1 MSKIKTPTIKTH
13 NLSNL
18 KKICMI
24 LITVFVLFFTI
35 LISLK
40 IGSIEISFKELI
52 EGLFLNIKSDN
63 FLIIKDLR
71 IPRVLT
77 AVLIGGNLAVAGVLL
92 QTTMKNP
99 LADPGI
105 IGISSGASLGAI
117 AVMVVFTN
125 LIKYKIIIAFIGG
138 IIAAGLVYLIGEDKG
153 FSPVRIIL
161 AGVCVNSILNAL
173 SSIVTVF
180 DSLGVSSIQTW
191 LLGSLVNV
199 TWNDFK
205 ILALYT
211 IIGIVL
217 CLFVI
222 KSCDIMALGDKTAQ
236 SLGLNIN
243 KVRAITSFVAVFL
256 TSISTGVGGVISF
269 VGLVIPHICR
279 FLIGSSHRFLIPFSY
294 FMGGFLLLV
303 ADTVSR
309 NIFRP
314 YEIPVGVTMCL
325 VGGPFFIYIL
335 KRSKR

>member
-1 MSKIKTPTIKTH
+1 MSKIKTPT
-13 NLSNL
+13 LSSS

-24 LITVFVLFFTI
+24 LTTVFVLCFTI
-35 LISLK
+35 LISLR
-40 IGSIEISFKELI
+40 IGSIDVSFKELI
-52 EGLFLNIKSDN
+52 DGMFLNKQSNN
-63 FLIIKDLR
+63 FLIIRDLR
-71 IPRVLT
+71 MPRVLS
-77 AVLIGGNLAVAGVLL
+77 AVLIGGNLAVAGALL

-117 AVMVVFTN
+117 AVMVIFTN

-138 IIAAGLVYLIGEDKG
+138 IIAACLVYLIGEDKG

-173 SSIVTVF
+173 SSMATVF
-180 DSLGVSSIQTW
+180 NSAGVSSIQTW

-211 IIGIVL
+211 IVGIAL
-217 CLFVI
+217 CLLVI
-222 KSCDIMALGDKTAQ
+222 KSCDLMGLGDKTAQ
-236 SLGLNIN
+236 SLGLNVN
-243 KVRAITSFVAVFL
+243 RVRVMITFVAVFL

-279 FLIGSSHRFLIPFSY
+279 FLIGSSHKFLIPFSY

-314 YEIPVGVTMCL
+314 YEIPVGLTMCL

-335 KRSKR
+335 RRSKR

>member
-1 MSKIKTPTIKTH
+1 MSKIKTPT
-13 NLSNL
+13 LSSF

-24 LITVFVLFFTI
+24 LTTVFVLCFTI
-35 LISLK
+35 LISLR
-40 IGSIEISFKELI
+40 IGSIDVSFKELI
-52 EGLFLNIKSDN
+52 DGMFLNKQSNN
-63 FLIIKDLR
+63 FLIIRDLR
-71 IPRVLT
+71 MPRVLS
-77 AVLIGGNLAVAGVLL
+77 AVLIGGNLAVAGALL

-117 AVMVVFTN
+117 AVMVIFTD

-138 IIAAGLVYLIGEDKG
+138 IIAACLVYLIGEDKG

-173 SSIVTVF
+173 SSMVTVF
-180 DSLGVSSIQTW
+180 NSAGVSSIQTW

-205 ILALYT
+205 ILSLYT
-211 IIGIVL
+211 IVGIAL
-217 CLFVI
+217 CLLVI
-222 KSCDIMALGDKTAQ
+222 KSCDLMGLGDKTAQ
-236 SLGLNIN
+236 SLGLNVN
-243 KVRAITSFVAVFL
+243 RVRVMITFVAVFL

-279 FLIGSSHRFLIPFSY
+279 FLIGSSHKFLIPFSY

-314 YEIPVGVTMCL
+314 YEIPVGLTMCL

-335 KRSKR
+335 RRSKR

>member
-1 MSKIKTPTIKTH
+1 MSKIKTPT
-13 NLSNL
+13 LSSS

-24 LITVFVLFFTI
+24 LTTVFVLCFTI
-35 LISLK
+35 LISLR
-40 IGSIEISFKELI
+40 IGSIDVSFKELI
-52 EGLFLNIKSDN
+52 DGMFLNKQSNN
-63 FLIIKDLR
+63 FLIIRDLR
-71 IPRVLT
+71 MPRVLS
-77 AVLIGGNLAVAGVLL
+77 AVLIGGNLAVAGALL

-117 AVMVVFTN
+117 AVMVIFTD

-138 IIAAGLVYLIGEDKG
+138 IIAACLVYLIGEDKG

-173 SSIVTVF
+173 SSMATVVN
-180 DSLGVSSIQTW
+180 SAGVSSIQTW

-211 IIGIVL
+211 IVGIAL
-217 CLFVI
+217 CLLVI
-222 KSCDIMALGDKTAQ
+222 KSCDLMGLGDKTAQ
-236 SLGLNIN
+236 SLGLNVN
-243 KVRAITSFVAVFL
+243 RVRVMITFVAVFL

-279 FLIGSSHRFLIPFSY
+279 FLIGSSHKFLIPFSY

-314 YEIPVGVTMCL
+314 YEIPVGLTMCL

-335 KRSKR
+335 RRSKR

>member
-1 MSKIKTPTIKTH
+1 MSKIKTPT
-13 NLSNL
+13 LSSS

-24 LITVFVLFFTI
+24 LTTVFVLCFTI
-35 LISLK
+35 LISLR
-40 IGSIEISFKELI
+40 IGSIDISFKELI
-52 EGLFLNIKSDN
+52 DGMFLSKQSNN
-63 FLIIKDLR
+63 FLIIRDLR
-71 IPRVLT
+71 MPRVLS
-77 AVLIGGNLAVAGVLL
+77 AVLIGGNLAVAGALL

-117 AVMVVFTN
+117 AVMVIFTD

-138 IIAAGLVYLIGEDKG
+138 IIAACLVYLIGEDKG

-173 SSIVTVF
+173 SSMVTVF
-180 DSLGVSSIQTW
+180 NSAGVSSIQTW

-211 IIGIVL
+211 IVGIAL
-217 CLFVI
+217 CLLVI
-222 KSCDIMALGDKTAQ
+222 KSCDLMGLGDKTAQ
-236 SLGLNIN
+236 SLGLNVN
-243 KVRAITSFVAVFL
+243 RVRVMITFVAVFL

-279 FLIGSSHRFLIPFSY
+279 FLIGSSHKFLIPFSY

-309 NIFRP
+309 NLFRP
-314 YEIPVGVTMCL
+314 YEIPVGLTMCV

-335 KRSKR
+335 RRSKR

>member
-1 MSKIKTPTIKTH
+1 MSKIKTPT
-13 NLSNL
+13 LSSS

-24 LITVFVLFFTI
+24 LTTVFILCFTI
-35 LISLK
+35 LISLR
-40 IGSIEISFKELI
+40 IGSIDVSFKELI
-52 EGLFLNIKSDN
+52 DGMFLNKQSNN
-63 FLIIKDLR
+63 FLIIRDLR
-71 IPRVLT
+71 MPRVLS
-77 AVLIGGNLAVAGVLL
+77 AVLIGGNLAVAGALL

-117 AVMVVFTN
+117 AVMVIFTD

-138 IIAAGLVYLIGEDKG
+138 IIAACLVYLIGEDKG

-173 SSIVTVF
+173 SSMVTVF
-180 DSLGVSSIQTW
+180 NSAGVSSIQTW

-211 IIGIVL
+211 IVGIAL
-217 CLFVI
+217 CLLVI
-222 KSCDIMALGDKTAQ
+222 KSCDLMGLGDKTAQ
-236 SLGLNIN
+236 SLGLNVN
-243 KVRAITSFVAVFL
+243 RVRVMITFVAVFL

-279 FLIGSSHRFLIPFSY
+279 FLIGSSHKFLIPFSY

-314 YEIPVGVTMCL
+314 YEIPVGLTMCL

-335 KRSKR
+335 RRSKR

>member
-1 MSKIKTPTIKTH
+1 MSKIKTPT
-13 NLSNL
+13 LSNS

-24 LITVFVLFFTI
+24 LTTVFVLCFTI
-35 LISLK
+35 LISLR
-40 IGSIEISFKELI
+40 IGSIDISFKELI
-52 EGLFLNIKSDN
+52 DGMFLSKQSNN
-63 FLIIKDLR
+63 FLIIRDLR
-71 IPRVLT
+71 MPRVLS
-77 AVLIGGNLAVAGVLL
+77 AVLIGGNLAVAGALL

-117 AVMVVFTN
+117 AVMVIFTN

-138 IIAAGLVYLIGEDKG
+138 IIAACLVYLIGEDKG

-173 SSIVTVF
+173 SSMVTVF
-180 DSLGVSSIQTW
+180 NSAGVSSIQTW

-205 ILALYT
+205 ILVLYT
-211 IIGIVL
+211 IVGIAL
-217 CLFVI
+217 CLLVI
-222 KSCDIMALGDKTAQ
+222 KSCDLMGLGDKTAQ
-236 SLGLNIN
+236 SLGLNVN
-243 KVRAITSFVAVFL
+243 RVRVMITFVAVFL

-279 FLIGSSHRFLIPFSY
+279 FLIGSSHKFLIPFSY

-314 YEIPVGVTMCL
+314 YEIPVGLTMCL

-335 KRSKR
+335 RRSKR

>member
-1 MSKIKTPTIKTH
+1 MSKIKTPT
-13 NLSNL
+13 LSNS

-24 LITVFVLFFTI
+24 LTTVFVLCFTI
-35 LISLK
+35 LISLR
-40 IGSIEISFKELI
+40 IGSIDISFKELI
-52 EGLFLNIKSDN
+52 DGMFLSKQSNN
-63 FLIIKDLR
+63 FLIIRDLR
-71 IPRVLT
+71 MPRVLS
-77 AVLIGGNLAVAGVLL
+77 AVLIGGNLAVAGALL

-117 AVMVVFTN
+117 AVMVIFTD

-138 IIAAGLVYLIGEDKG
+138 IIAACLVYLIGEDKG
-153 FSPVRIIL
+153 FSPIIL

-173 SSIVTVF
+173 SSMVTVF
-180 DSLGVSSIQTW
+180 NSAGVSSIQTW

-211 IIGIVL
+211 IVGIAL
-217 CLFVI
+217 CLLVI
-222 KSCDIMALGDKTAQ
+222 KSCDLMGLGDKTAQ
-236 SLGLNIN
+236 SLGLNVN
-243 KVRAITSFVAVFL
+243 RVRVMITFVAVFL

-279 FLIGSSHRFLIPFSY
+279 FLIGSSHKFLIPFSY

-314 YEIPVGVTMCL
+314 YEIPVGLTMCL

-335 KRSKR
+335 RRSKR

>member
-1 MSKIKTPTIKTH
+1 MSKIKTPT
-13 NLSNL
+13 LSSF

-24 LITVFVLFFTI
+24 LTTVFVLCFTI
-35 LISLK
+35 LISLR
-40 IGSIEISFKELI
+40 IGSIDVSFKELI
-52 EGLFLNIKSDN
+52 DGMFLNKQSNN
-63 FLIIKDLR
+63 FLIIRDLR
-71 IPRVLT
+71 MPRVLS
-77 AVLIGGNLAVAGVLL
+77 AVLIGGNLAVAGALL

-117 AVMVVFTN
+117 AVMVIFTD

-138 IIAAGLVYLIGEDKG
+138 IIAACLVYLIGEDKG

-173 SSIVTVF
+173 SSMVTVF
-180 DSLGVSSIQTW
+180 NSAGVSSIQTW

-211 IIGIVL
+211 IVGIAL
-217 CLFVI
+217 CLLVI
-222 KSCDIMALGDKTAQ
+222 KSCDLMGLGDKTAQ
-236 SLGLNIN
+236 SLGLNVN
-243 KVRAITSFVAVFL
+243 RVRVMITFVAVFL

-279 FLIGSSHRFLIPFSY
+279 FLIGSSHKFLIPFSY

-314 YEIPVGVTMCL
+314 YEIPVGLTMC
-325 VGGPFFIYIL
+325 
-335 KRSKR
+335 KR

>member
-1 MSKIKTPTIKTH
+1 MSRIETH
-13 NLSNL
+13 TLSSS

-24 LITVFVLFFTI
+24 LTTVFVLCFTI
-35 LISLK
+35 LISLR
-40 IGSIEISFKELI
+40 IGSIDISFKELI
-52 EGLFLNIKSDN
+52 DGMFLSKQSNN
-63 FLIIKDLR
+63 FLIIRDLR
-71 IPRVLT
+71 MPRVLS
-77 AVLIGGNLAVAGVLL
+77 AVLIGGNLAVAGALL

-117 AVMVVFTN
+117 AVMVIFTD

-138 IIAAGLVYLIGEDKG
+138 IIAACLVYLIGEDKG

-173 SSIVTVF
+173 SSMVTVF
-180 DSLGVSSIQTW
+180 NSAGVSSIQTW
-191 LLGSLVNV
+191 LLGSLVNI

-211 IIGIVL
+211 IVGIAL
-217 CLFVI
+217 CLLVI
-222 KSCDIMALGDKTAQ
+222 KSCDLMGLGDKTAQ
-236 SLGLNIN
+236 SLGLNVN
-243 KVRAITSFVAVFL
+243 RVRVMITFVAVFL

-279 FLIGSSHRFLIPFSY
+279 FLIGSSHKFLIPFSY

-314 YEIPVGVTMCL
+314 YEIPVGLTMCL

-335 KRSKR
+335 RRSKR

>member
-1 MSKIKTPTIKTH
+1 MSKIKTPT
-13 NLSNL
+13 LSSS

-24 LITVFVLFFTI
+24 LTTVFVLCFTI
-35 LISLK
+35 LISLR
-40 IGSIEISFKELI
+40 IGSIDISFKELI
-52 EGLFLNIKSDN
+52 DGMFLSKQSNN
-63 FLIIKDLR
+63 FLIIRDLR
-71 IPRVLT
+71 MPRVLS
-77 AVLIGGNLAVAGVLL
+77 AVLIGGNLAVAGALL

-117 AVMVVFTN
+117 AVMVIFTD

-138 IIAAGLVYLIGEDKG
+138 IIAACLVYLIGEDKG
-153 FSPVRIIL
+153 FSPVT
-161 AGVCVNSILNAL
+161 ILNAL
-173 SSIVTVF
+173 SSMVTVF
-180 DSLGVSSIQTW
+180 NSAGVSSIQTW

-211 IIGIVL
+211 IVGIAL
-217 CLFVI
+217 CLLVI
-222 KSCDIMALGDKTAQ
+222 KSCDLMGLGDKTAQ
-236 SLGLNIN
+236 SLGLNVN
-243 KVRAITSFVAVFL
+243 RVRVMITFVAVFL

-279 FLIGSSHRFLIPFSY
+279 FLIGSSHKFLIPFSY

-314 YEIPVGVTMCL
+314 YEIPVGLTMCL

-335 KRSKR
+335 RRSKR

>member
-1 MSKIKTPTIKTH
+1 MSKIKTPT
-13 NLSNL
+13 LSSS

-24 LITVFVLFFTI
+24 LTTVFVLCFTI
-35 LISLK
+35 LISLR
-40 IGSIEISFKELI
+40 IGSIDISFKELI
-52 EGLFLNIKSDN
+52 DGMFLSKQSNN
-63 FLIIKDLR
+63 FLIIRDLR
-71 IPRVLT
+71 MPRVLS
-77 AVLIGGNLAVAGVLL
+77 AVLIGGNLAVAGALL

-117 AVMVVFTN
+117 AVMVIFTD

-138 IIAAGLVYLIGEDKG
+138 IIAACLVYLIGEDKG

-173 SSIVTVF
+173 SSMVTVF
-180 DSLGVSSIQTW
+180 NSAGVSSIQTW
-191 LLGSLVNV
+191 LLGSLVNI

-211 IIGIVL
+211 IVGIAL
-217 CLFVI
+217 CLLVI
-222 KSCDIMALGDKTAQ
+222 KSCDLMGLGDKTAQ
-236 SLGLNIN
+236 SLGLNVN
-243 KVRAITSFVAVFL
+243 RVRVMITFVAVFL

-279 FLIGSSHRFLIPFSY
+279 FLIGSSHKFLIPFSY

-314 YEIPVGVTMCL
+314 YEIPVGLTMCL

-335 KRSKR
+335 RRSKR

>member
-1 MSKIKTPTIKTH
+1 MSKIKTPT
-13 NLSNL
+13 LSNS

-24 LITVFVLFFTI
+24 LTTVFVLCFTI
-35 LISLK
+35 LISLR
-40 IGSIEISFKELI
+40 IGSIDVSFKELI
-52 EGLFLNIKSDN
+52 DGMFLNKQSNN
-63 FLIIKDLR
+63 FLIIRDLR
-71 IPRVLT
+71 MPRVLS
-77 AVLIGGNLAVAGVLL
+77 AVLIGGNLAVAGALL

-117 AVMVVFTN
+117 AVMVIFTD

-138 IIAAGLVYLIGEDKG
+138 IIAACLVYLIGEDKG

-173 SSIVTVF
+173 SSMATVF
-180 DSLGVSSIQTW
+180 NSAGVSSIQTW

-211 IIGIVL
+211 IVGIAL
-217 CLFVI
+217 CLLVI
-222 KSCDIMALGDKTAQ
+222 KSCDLMGLGDKTAQ
-236 SLGLNIN
+236 SLGLNVN
-243 KVRAITSFVAVFL
+243 RVRVMITFVAVFL

-279 FLIGSSHRFLIPFSY
+279 FLIGSSHKFLIPFSY

-314 YEIPVGVTMCL
+314 YEIPVGLTMCL

-335 KRSKR
+335 RRSKR

>member
-1 MSKIKTPTIKTH
+1 MSKIKTPT
-13 NLSNL
+13 LSNS

-24 LITVFVLFFTI
+24 LTTVFVLCFTI
-35 LISLK
+35 LISLR
-40 IGSIEISFKELI
+40 IGSIDISFKELI
-52 EGLFLNIKSDN
+52 DGMFLSKQSNN
-63 FLIIKDLR
+63 FLIIRDLR
-71 IPRVLT
+71 MPRVLS
-77 AVLIGGNLAVAGVLL
+77 AVLIGGNLAVAGALL

-117 AVMVVFTN
+117 AVMVIFTN

-138 IIAAGLVYLIGEDKG
+138 IIAACLVYLIGEDKG

-173 SSIVTVF
+173 SSMATVF
-180 DSLGVSSIQTW
+180 NSAGVSSIQTW

-211 IIGIVL
+211 IVGIAL
-217 CLFVI
+217 CLLVI
-222 KSCDIMALGDKTAQ
+222 KSCDLMGLGDKTAQ
-236 SLGLNIN
+236 SLGLNVN
-243 KVRAITSFVAVFL
+243 RVRVMITFVAVFL

-279 FLIGSSHRFLIPFSY
+279 FLIGSSHKFLIPFSY

-314 YEIPVGVTMCL
+314 YEIPVGLTMCL

-335 KRSKR
+335 RRSKR

>member
-1 MSKIKTPTIKTH
+1 MSKIKTPT
-13 NLSNL
+13 LSNS

-24 LITVFVLFFTI
+24 LTTVFVLCFTI
-35 LISLK
+35 LISLR
-40 IGSIEISFKELI
+40 IGSIDISFKELI
-52 EGLFLNIKSDN
+52 DGMFLSKQSNN
-63 FLIIKDLR
+63 FLIIRDLR
-71 IPRVLT
+71 MPRVLS
-77 AVLIGGNLAVAGVLL
+77 AVLIGGNLAVAGALL

-117 AVMVVFTN
+117 AVMVIFTD

-138 IIAAGLVYLIGEDKG
+138 IIAACLVYLIGEDKG
-153 FSPVRIIL
+153 FSPVIIIL

-173 SSIVTVF
+173 SSMVTVF
-180 DSLGVSSIQTW
+180 NSAGVSSIQTW

-211 IIGIVL
+211 IVGIAL
-217 CLFVI
+217 CLLVI
-222 KSCDIMALGDKTAQ
+222 KSCDLMGLGDKTAQ
-236 SLGLNIN
+236 SLGLNVN
-243 KVRAITSFVAVFL
+243 RVRVMITFVAVFL

-279 FLIGSSHRFLIPFSY
+279 FLIGSSHKFLIPFSY

-314 YEIPVGVTMCL
+314 YEIPVGLTMCL

-335 KRSKR
+335 RRSKR

>member
-1 MSKIKTPTIKTH
+1 MSKIKTPT
-13 NLSNL
+13 LSSF

-24 LITVFVLFFTI
+24 LTTVFVLCFTI
-35 LISLK
+35 LISLR
-40 IGSIEISFKELI
+40 IGSIDVSFKELI
-52 EGLFLNIKSDN
+52 DGMFLNKQSNN
-63 FLIIKDLR
+63 FLIIRDLR
-71 IPRVLT
+71 MPRVLS
-77 AVLIGGNLAVAGVLL
+77 AVLIGGNLAVAGALL

-117 AVMVVFTN
+117 AVMVIFTN

-138 IIAAGLVYLIGEDKG
+138 IIAACLVYLIGKDKG

-173 SSIVTVF
+173 SSMVTVF
-180 DSLGVSSIQTW
+180 NSAGVSSIQTW

-211 IIGIVL
+211 IVGIAL
-217 CLFVI
+217 CLLVI
-222 KSCDIMALGDKTAQ
+222 KSCDLMGLGDKTAQ
-236 SLGLNIN
+236 SLGLNVN
-243 KVRAITSFVAVFL
+243 RVRVMITFVAVFL

-279 FLIGSSHRFLIPFSY
+279 FLIGSSHKFLIPFSY

-314 YEIPVGVTMCL
+314 YEIPVGLTMCL

-335 KRSKR
+335 RRSKR

>member
-1 MSKIKTPTIKTH
+1 MSKIKTPT
-13 NLSNL
+13 LSSS

-24 LITVFVLFFTI
+24 LTTVFVLCFTI
-35 LISLK
+35 LISLR
-40 IGSIEISFKELI
+40 IGSIDVSFKELI
-52 EGLFLNIKSDN
+52 DGMFLSKQSNN
-63 FLIIKDLR
+63 FLIIRDLR
-71 IPRVLT
+71 MPRVLS
-77 AVLIGGNLAVAGVLL
+77 AVLIGGNLAVAGALL

-117 AVMVVFTN
+117 AVMVIFTD

-138 IIAAGLVYLIGEDKG
+138 IIAACLVYLIGEDKG

-173 SSIVTVF
+173 SSMVTVF
-180 DSLGVSSIQTW
+180 NSAGVSSIQTW

-211 IIGIVL
+211 IVGIAL
-217 CLFVI
+217 CLLVI
-222 KSCDIMALGDKTAQ
+222 KSCDLMGLGDKTAQ
-236 SLGLNIN
+236 SLGLNVN
-243 KVRAITSFVAVFL
+243 RVRVMITFVAVFL

-279 FLIGSSHRFLIPFSY
+279 FLIGSSHKFLIPFSY

-314 YEIPVGVTMCL
+314 YEIPVGLTMCL

-335 KRSKR
+335 RRSKR

>member
-1 MSKIKTPTIKTH
+1 MSKIKTPT
-13 NLSNL
+13 LSSS

-24 LITVFVLFFTI
+24 LTTVFVLCFTI
-35 LISLK
+35 LISLR
-40 IGSIEISFKELI
+40 IGSIGISLKELI
-52 EGLFLNIKSDN
+52 DGMFLNKQSNN
-63 FLIIKDLR
+63 FLIIRDLR
-71 IPRVLT
+71 MPRVLS
-77 AVLIGGNLAVAGVLL
+77 AVLIGGNLAVAGALL

-117 AVMVVFTN
+117 AVMVIFTN

-138 IIAAGLVYLIGEDKG
+138 IIAACLVYLIGEDKG

-173 SSIVTVF
+173 SSMVTVF
-180 DSLGVSSIQTW
+180 NSAGVSSIQTW

-211 IIGIVL
+211 IVGIAL
-217 CLFVI
+217 CLLVI
-222 KSCDIMALGDKTAQ
+222 KSCDLMGLGDKTAQ
-236 SLGLNIN
+236 SLGLNVN
-243 KVRAITSFVAVFL
+243 RVRVMITFVAVFL

-279 FLIGSSHRFLIPFSY
+279 FLIGSSHKFLIPFSY

-314 YEIPVGVTMCL
+314 YEIPVGLTMCL

-335 KRSKR
+335 RRSKR

>member
-1 MSKIKTPTIKTH
+1 MSKIKTPT
-13 NLSNL
+13 LSNS

-24 LITVFVLFFTI
+24 LTTVFVLCFTI
-35 LISLK
+35 LISLR
-40 IGSIEISFKELI
+40 IGSIDISFKELI
-52 EGLFLNIKSDN
+52 DGMFLSKQSNN
-63 FLIIKDLR
+63 FLIIRDLR
-71 IPRVLT
+71 MPRVLS
-77 AVLIGGNLAVAGVLL
+77 AVLIGGNLAVAGALL

-117 AVMVVFTN
+117 AVMVIFTD

-138 IIAAGLVYLIGEDKG
+138 IIAACLVYLIGEDKG

-173 SSIVTVF
+173 SSMVTVF
-180 DSLGVSSIQTW
+180 NSAGVSSIQTW

-211 IIGIVL
+211 IVGIAL
-217 CLFVI
+217 CLLVI
-222 KSCDIMALGDKTAQ
+222 QSCDLMGLGDKTAQ
-236 SLGLNIN
+236 SLGLNVN
-243 KVRAITSFVAVFL
+243 RVRVMITFVAVFL

-279 FLIGSSHRFLIPFSY
+279 FLIGSSHKFLIPFSY

-314 YEIPVGVTMCL
+314 YEIPVGLTMCL

-335 KRSKR
+335 RRSKR

>member
-1 MSKIKTPTIKTH
+1 MSKIKTPT
-13 NLSNL
+13 LSSF

-24 LITVFVLFFTI
+24 LTTVFVLCFTI
-35 LISLK
+35 LISLR
-40 IGSIEISFKELI
+40 IGSIDISLKELI
-52 EGLFLNIKSDN
+52 DGMFLNKQSNN
-63 FLIIKDLR
+63 FLIIRDLR
-71 IPRVLT
+71 MPRVLS
-77 AVLIGGNLAVAGVLL
+77 AVLIGGNLAVAGALL

-117 AVMVVFTN
+117 AVMVIFTD

-138 IIAAGLVYLIGEDKG
+138 IIAACLVYLIGEDKG

-173 SSIVTVF
+173 SSMVTVF
-180 DSLGVSSIQTW
+180 NSAGVSSIQTW

-211 IIGIVL
+211 IVGIAL
-217 CLFVI
+217 CLLVI
-222 KSCDIMALGDKTAQ
+222 KSCDLMGLGDKTAQ
-236 SLGLNIN
+236 SLGLNVN
-243 KVRAITSFVAVFL
+243 RVRVMITFVAVFL

-279 FLIGSSHRFLIPFSY
+279 FLIGSSHKFLIPFSY

-314 YEIPVGVTMCL
+314 YEIPVGLTMCL

-335 KRSKR
+335 RRSKR

>member
-1 MSKIKTPTIKTH
+1 MSKIKTPT
-13 NLSNL
+13 LSSS

-24 LITVFVLFFTI
+24 LTTVFVLCFTI
-35 LISLK
+35 LISLR
-40 IGSIEISFKELI
+40 IGSIDISFKELI
-52 EGLFLNIKSDN
+52 DGMFLSKQSNN
-63 FLIIKDLR
+63 FLIIRDLR
-71 IPRVLT
+71 MPRVLS
-77 AVLIGGNLAVAGVLL
+77 AVLIGGNLAVAGALL

-117 AVMVVFTN
+117 AVMVIFTD

-138 IIAAGLVYLIGEDKG
+138 IIAACLVYLIGEDKG

-173 SSIVTVF
+173 SSMVTVF
-180 DSLGVSSIQTW
+180 NSAGVSSIQTW

-211 IIGIVL
+211 IVGISL
-217 CLFVI
+217 CLLVI
-222 KSCDIMALGDKTAQ
+222 KSCDLMGLGDKTAQ
-236 SLGLNIN
+236 SLGLNVN
-243 KVRAITSFVAVFL
+243 RVRVMITFVAVFL

-279 FLIGSSHRFLIPFSY
+279 FLIGSSHKFLIPFSY
-294 FMGGFLLLV
+294 FMGGFLLLI

-314 YEIPVGVTMCL
+314 YEIPVGLTMCL

-335 KRSKR
+335 RRSKR

>member
-1 MSKIKTPTIKTH
+1 MSKIKTPT
-13 NLSNL
+13 LSNS

-24 LITVFVLFFTI
+24 LTTVFVLCFTI
-35 LISLK
+35 LISLR
-40 IGSIEISFKELI
+40 IGSIDISFKELI
-52 EGLFLNIKSDN
+52 DGMFLSKQSNN
-63 FLIIKDLR
+63 FLIIRDLR
-71 IPRVLT
+71 MPRVLS
-77 AVLIGGNLAVAGVLL
+77 AVLIGGNLAVAGALL

-117 AVMVVFTN
+117 AVMVIFTD

-138 IIAAGLVYLIGEDKG
+138 IIAACLVYLIGEDKG

-173 SSIVTVF
+173 SSMVTVF
-180 DSLGVSSIQTW
+180 NSAGVSSIQTW
-191 LLGSLVNV
+191 LLGSLANV

-211 IIGIVL
+211 IVGIAL
-217 CLFVI
+217 CLLVI
-222 KSCDIMALGDKTAQ
+222 KSCDLMGLGDKTAQ
-236 SLGLNIN
+236 SLGLNVN
-243 KVRAITSFVAVFL
+243 RVRVMITFVAVFL

-279 FLIGSSHRFLIPFSY
+279 FLIGSSHKFLIPFSY

-314 YEIPVGVTMCL
+314 YEIPVGLTMCL

-335 KRSKR
+335 RRSKR

>member
-1 MSKIKTPTIKTH
+1 IYYMSKIKTPT
-13 NLSNL
+13 LSSS

-24 LITVFVLFFTI
+24 LTTVFVLCFTI
-35 LISLK
+35 LISLR
-40 IGSIEISFKELI
+40 IGSIDISFKELI
-52 EGLFLNIKSDN
+52 DGMFLSKQSNN
-63 FLIIKDLR
+63 FLIIRDLR
-71 IPRVLT
+71 MPRVLS
-77 AVLIGGNLAVAGVLL
+77 AVLIGGNLAVAGALL

-117 AVMVVFTN
+117 AVMVIFTD

-138 IIAAGLVYLIGEDKG
+138 IIAACLVYLIGEDKG

-173 SSIVTVF
+173 SSMVTVF
-180 DSLGVSSIQTW
+180 NSAGVSSIQTW
-191 LLGSLVNV
+191 LLGSLVNI

-211 IIGIVL
+211 IVGIAL
-217 CLFVI
+217 CLLVI
-222 KSCDIMALGDKTAQ
+222 KSCDLMGLGDKTAQ
-236 SLGLNIN
+236 SLGLNVN
-243 KVRAITSFVAVFL
+243 RVRVMITFVAVFL

-279 FLIGSSHRFLIPFSY
+279 FLIGSSHKFLIPFSY

-314 YEIPVGVTMCL
+314 YEIPVGLTMCL

-335 KRSKR
+335 RRSKR

>member
-1 MSKIKTPTIKTH
+1 MSKIKTPT
-13 NLSNL
+13 LSSS

-24 LITVFVLFFTI
+24 LTTVFVLCFTI
-35 LISLK
+35 LISLR
-40 IGSIEISFKELI
+40 IGSIDISLKELI
-52 EGLFLNIKSDN
+52 DGMFLSKQSNN
-63 FLIIKDLR
+63 FLIIRDLR
-71 IPRVLT
+71 MPRVLS
-77 AVLIGGNLAVAGVLL
+77 AVLIGGNLAVAGALL

-117 AVMVVFTN
+117 AVMVIFTD

-138 IIAAGLVYLIGEDKG
+138 IIAACLVYLIGEDKG

-173 SSIVTVF
+173 SSMVTVF
-180 DSLGVSSIQTW
+180 NSAGVSSIQTW

-211 IIGIVL
+211 IVGIAL
-217 CLFVI
+217 CLLVI
-222 KSCDIMALGDKTAQ
+222 KSCDLMGLGDKTAQ
-236 SLGLNIN
+236 SLGLNVN
-243 KVRAITSFVAVFL
+243 RVRVMITFVAVFL

-279 FLIGSSHRFLIPFSY
+279 FLIGSSHKFLIPFSY

-314 YEIPVGVTMCL
+314 YEIPVGLTMCL

-335 KRSKR
+335 RRSKR

>member
-1 MSKIKTPTIKTH
+1 MSKIKTPT
-13 NLSNL
+13 LSSS

-24 LITVFVLFFTI
+24 LTTVFVLCFTI
-35 LISLK
+35 LISLR
-40 IGSIEISFKELI
+40 IGSIDISFKELI
-52 EGLFLNIKSDN
+52 DGMFLSKQSNN
-63 FLIIKDLR
+63 FLIIRDLR
-71 IPRVLT
+71 MPRVLS
-77 AVLIGGNLAVAGVLL
+77 AVLIGGNLAVAGALL

-117 AVMVVFTN
+117 AVMVIFTD

-138 IIAAGLVYLIGEDKG
+138 IIAACLVYLIGEDKG

-173 SSIVTVF
+173 SSMVTVF
-180 DSLGVSSIQTW
+180 NSAGVSSIQTW

-211 IIGIVL
+211 IVGIAL
-217 CLFVI
+217 CLLVI
-222 KSCDIMALGDKTAQ
+222 KSCDLMGLGDKTAQ
-236 SLGLNIN
+236 SLGLNVN
-243 KVRAITSFVAVFL
+243 RVRVMITFVAVFL

-279 FLIGSSHRFLIPFSY
+279 FLIGSSHKFLIPFSY
-294 FMGGFLLLV
+294 FMGGFLCK
-303 ADTVSR
+303 R
-309 NIFRP
+309 N
-314 YEIPVGVTMCL
+314 
-325 VGGPFFIYIL
+325 
-335 KRSKR
+335 

>member
-1 MSKIKTPTIKTH
+1 MSKIKTPT
-13 NLSNL
+13 LSSS

-24 LITVFVLFFTI
+24 LTTVFVLCFTI
-35 LISLK
+35 LISLR
-40 IGSIEISFKELI
+40 IGSIDISFKELI
-52 EGLFLNIKSDN
+52 DGMFLSKQSNN
-63 FLIIKDLR
+63 FLIIRDLR
-71 IPRVLT
+71 MPRVLS
-77 AVLIGGNLAVAGVLL
+77 AVLIGGNLAVAGALL

-117 AVMVVFTN
+117 AVMVIFTD

-138 IIAAGLVYLIGEDKG
+138 IIAACLVYLIGEDKG

-173 SSIVTVF
+173 SSMVTVF
-180 DSLGVSSIQTW
+180 NSAGVSSIQTW

-211 IIGIVL
+211 IVGIAL
-217 CLFVI
+217 CLLVI
-222 KSCDIMALGDKTAQ
+222 KSCDLMRLGDKTAQ
-236 SLGLNIN
+236 SLGLNVN
-243 KVRAITSFVAVFL
+243 RVRVMITFVAVFL

-279 FLIGSSHRFLIPFSY
+279 FLIGSSHKFLIPFSY

-314 YEIPVGVTMCL
+314 YEIPVGLTMCL

-335 KRSKR
+335 RRSKR

>member
-1 MSKIKTPTIKTH
+1 MSKIKTPT
-13 NLSNL
+13 LSNS

-24 LITVFVLFFTI
+24 LTTVFVLCFTI
-35 LISLK
+35 LISLR
-40 IGSIEISFKELI
+40 IGSIDISFKELI
-52 EGLFLNIKSDN
+52 DGMFLNKQSNN
-63 FLIIKDLR
+63 FLIIRDLR
-71 IPRVLT
+71 MPRVLS
-77 AVLIGGNLAVAGVLL
+77 AVLIGGNLAVAGALL

-117 AVMVVFTN
+117 AVMVIFTN

-138 IIAAGLVYLIGEDKG
+138 IIAACLVYLIGEDKG

-173 SSIVTVF
+173 SSMATVF
-180 DSLGVSSIQTW
+180 NSAGVSSIQTW

-211 IIGIVL
+211 IVGIAL
-217 CLFVI
+217 CLLVI
-222 KSCDIMALGDKTAQ
+222 KSCDLMGLGDKTAQ
-236 SLGLNIN
+236 SLGLNVN
-243 KVRAITSFVAVFL
+243 RVRVMITFVAVFL

-279 FLIGSSHRFLIPFSY
+279 FLIGSSHKFLIPFSY

-314 YEIPVGVTMCL
+314 YEIPVGLTMCL

-335 KRSKR
+335 RRSKR

>member
-1 MSKIKTPTIKTH
+1 MSKIKTPT
-13 NLSNL
+13 LSSS

-24 LITVFVLFFTI
+24 LTTVFVLCFTI
-35 LISLK
+35 LISLR
-40 IGSIEISFKELI
+40 IGSIDVSFKELI
-52 EGLFLNIKSDN
+52 DGMFLNKQSNN
-63 FLIIKDLR
+63 FLIIRDLR
-71 IPRVLT
+71 MPRVLS
-77 AVLIGGNLAVAGVLL
+77 AVLIGGNLAVAGALL

-99 LADPGI
+99 LADPAI

-117 AVMVVFTN
+117 AVMVIFTD

-138 IIAAGLVYLIGEDKG
+138 IIAACLVYLIGEDKG

-173 SSIVTVF
+173 SSMVTVF
-180 DSLGVSSIQTW
+180 NSAGVSSIQTW

-211 IIGIVL
+211 IVGIAL
-217 CLFVI
+217 CLLVI
-222 KSCDIMALGDKTAQ
+222 KSCDLMGLGDKTAQ
-236 SLGLNIN
+236 SLGLNVN
-243 KVRAITSFVAVFL
+243 RVRVMITFVAVFL

-279 FLIGSSHRFLIPFSY
+279 FLIGSSHKFLIPFSY

-314 YEIPVGVTMCL
+314 YEIPVGLTMCL

-335 KRSKR
+335 RRSKR

>member
-1 MSKIKTPTIKTH
+1 MSKIKTPT
-13 NLSNL
+13 LSSS

-24 LITVFVLFFTI
+24 LTTVFVLCFTI
-35 LISLK
+35 LISLR
-40 IGSIEISFKELI
+40 IGSIDISFKELI
-52 EGLFLNIKSDN
+52 DGMFLSEQSNN
-63 FLIIKDLR
+63 FLIIRDLR
-71 IPRVLT
+71 MPRVLS
-77 AVLIGGNLAVAGVLL
+77 AVLIGGNLAVAGALL

-117 AVMVVFTN
+117 AVMVIFTD

-138 IIAAGLVYLIGEDKG
+138 IIAACLVYLIGEDKG

-173 SSIVTVF
+173 SSMVTVF
-180 DSLGVSSIQTW
+180 NSAGVSSIQTW

-211 IIGIVL
+211 IVGIAL
-217 CLFVI
+217 CLLVI
-222 KSCDIMALGDKTAQ
+222 KSCDLMGLGDKTAQ
-236 SLGLNIN
+236 SLGLNVN
-243 KVRAITSFVAVFL
+243 RVRVMITFVAVFL

-279 FLIGSSHRFLIPFSY
+279 FLIGSSHKFLIPFSY

-314 YEIPVGVTMCL
+314 YEIPVGLTMCL

-335 KRSKR
+335 RRSKR

>member
-1 MSKIKTPTIKTH
+1 MSKIKTPT
-13 NLSNL
+13 LSNS

-24 LITVFVLFFTI
+24 LTTVFVLCFTI
-35 LISLK
+35 LISLR
-40 IGSIEISFKELI
+40 IGSIDISFKELI
-52 EGLFLNIKSDN
+52 DGMFLSKQSNN
-63 FLIIKDLR
+63 FLIIRDLR
-71 IPRVLT
+71 MPRVLS
-77 AVLIGGNLAVAGVLL
+77 AVLIGGNLAVAGALL

-117 AVMVVFTN
+117 AVMVIFTD

-138 IIAAGLVYLIGEDKG
+138 IIAACLVYLIGEDKG

-173 SSIVTVF
+173 SSMVTVF
-180 DSLGVSSIQTW
+180 NSAGVSSIQTW

-211 IIGIVL
+211 IVGIAL
-217 CLFVI
+217 CLLVI
-222 KSCDIMALGDKTAQ
+222 KSCDLMGLGDKTAQ
-236 SLGLNIN
+236 SLGLNVN
-243 KVRAITSFVAVFL
+243 RVRVMITFVAVFL

-279 FLIGSSHRFLIPFSY
+279 FLIGSSHKFLIPFSY

-314 YEIPVGVTMCL
+314 YEIPVGLTMCL

-335 KRSKR
+335 RRSKR

>member
-1 MSKIKTPTIKTH
+1 MSKIKTPT
-13 NLSNL
+13 LSSS

-24 LITVFVLFFTI
+24 LTTVFVLCFTI
-35 LISLK
+35 LISLR
-40 IGSIEISFKELI
+40 IGSIDISFKELI
-52 EGLFLNIKSDN
+52 DGMFLSKQSNN
-63 FLIIKDLR
+63 FLIIRDLR
-71 IPRVLT
+71 MPRVLS
-77 AVLIGGNLAVAGVLL
+77 AVLIGGNLAVAGALL

-117 AVMVVFTN
+117 AVMVIFTD

-138 IIAAGLVYLIGEDKG
+138 IIAACLVYLIGEDKG

-173 SSIVTVF
+173 SSMVTVF
-180 DSLGVSSIQTW
+180 NSAGVSSIQTW

-211 IIGIVL
+211 IVGIAL
-217 CLFVI
+217 CLLVI
-222 KSCDIMALGDKTAQ
+222 KSCDLMGLGDKTAQ
-236 SLGLNIN
+236 SLGLNVN
-243 KVRAITSFVAVFL
+243 RVRVMITFVAVFL

-279 FLIGSSHRFLIPFSY
+279 FLIGSSHKFLIPFSY
-294 FMGGFLLLV
+294 VMGGFLLLV

-314 YEIPVGVTMCL
+314 YEIPVGLTMCL

-335 KRSKR
+335 RRSKR

>member
-1 MSKIKTPTIKTH
+1 MSKIETPT
-13 NLSNL
+13 LSSS

-24 LITVFVLFFTI
+24 LATVFVLCFTI
-35 LISLK
+35 LISLR
-40 IGSIEISFKELI
+40 IGSIDISFKELI
-52 EGLFLNIKSDN
+52 EGMFLNRQSNN
-63 FLIIKDLR
+63 FLIIRDLR
-71 IPRVLT
+71 MPRVLS
-77 AVLIGGNLAVAGVLL
+77 AVLIGGNLAVAGALL

-117 AVMVVFTN
+117 AVMVIFTD

-138 IIAAGLVYLIGEDKG
+138 IIAACLVYLIGEDKG

-173 SSIVTVF
+173 SSMVTVF
-180 DSLGVSSIQTW
+180 NSAGVSSIQTW

-211 IIGIVL
+211 IVGIIL
-217 CLFVI
+217 CLLVI
-222 KSCDIMALGDKTAQ
+222 KSCDLMGLGDKTAQ
-236 SLGLNIN
+236 SLGLNVN
-243 KVRAITSFVAVFL
+243 RVRVMITFVAVFL

-279 FLIGSSHRFLIPFSY
+279 FLIGSSHKFLIPFSY

-314 YEIPVGVTMCL
+314 YEIPVGLTMCL

-335 KRSKR
+335 RRSKR

>member
-1 MSKIKTPTIKTH
+1 MSKIKTPT
-13 NLSNL
+13 LSSF

-24 LITVFVLFFTI
+24 LTTVFVLCFTI
-35 LISLK
+35 LISLR
-40 IGSIEISFKELI
+40 IGSIDVSFKELI
-52 EGLFLNIKSDN
+52 DGMFLNKQSNN
-63 FLIIKDLR
+63 FLIIRDLR
-71 IPRVLT
+71 MPRVLS
-77 AVLIGGNLAVAGVLL
+77 AVLIGGNLAVAGALL

-117 AVMVVFTN
+117 AVMVIFTD

-138 IIAAGLVYLIGEDKG
+138 IIAACLVYLIGEDKG

-173 SSIVTVF
+173 SSMVTVF
-180 DSLGVSSIQTW
+180 NSAGVSSIQTW

-211 IIGIVL
+211 IVGIAL
-217 CLFVI
+217 CLLVI
-222 KSCDIMALGDKTAQ
+222 KSCDLMGLGDKTAQ
-236 SLGLNIN
+236 SLGLNVN
-243 KVRAITSFVAVFL
+243 RVRVMITFVAVFL

-279 FLIGSSHRFLIPFSY
+279 FLIGSSHKFLIPFSY

-314 YEIPVGVTMCL
+314 YEIPVGLTMC
-325 VGGPFFIYIL
+325 IL
-335 KRSKR
+335 RRSKR

>member
-1 MSKIKTPTIKTH
+1 MSKIKTPT
-13 NLSNL
+13 LSSS

-24 LITVFVLFFTI
+24 LTTVFVLCFTI
-35 LISLK
+35 LISLR
-40 IGSIEISFKELI
+40 IGSIDVSFKELI
-52 EGLFLNIKSDN
+52 DGMFLNKQSNN
-63 FLIIKDLR
+63 FLIIRDLR
-71 IPRVLT
+71 MPRVLS
-77 AVLIGGNLAVAGVLL
+77 AVLIGGNLAVAGALL

-117 AVMVVFTN
+117 AVMVIFTD

-138 IIAAGLVYLIGEDKG
+138 IIAACLVYLIGEDKG

-173 SSIVTVF
+173 SSMVTVF
-180 DSLGVSSIQTW
+180 NSAGVSSIQTW

-205 ILALYT
+205 ILALYK
-211 IIGIVL
+211 IVGIAL
-217 CLFVI
+217 CLLVI
-222 KSCDIMALGDKTAQ
+222 KSCDLMGLGDKTAQ
-236 SLGLNIN
+236 SLGLNVN
-243 KVRAITSFVAVFL
+243 RVRVMITFVAVFL

-279 FLIGSSHRFLIPFSY
+279 FLIGSSHKFLIPFSY

-314 YEIPVGVTMCL
+314 YEIPVGLTMCL

-335 KRSKR
+335 RRSKR

>member
-1 MSKIKTPTIKTH
+1 MSKIKTPT
-13 NLSNL
+13 LSSS

-24 LITVFVLFFTI
+24 LTTVFVLCFTI
-35 LISLK
+35 LISLR
-40 IGSIEISFKELI
+40 IGSIDVSFKELI
-52 EGLFLNIKSDN
+52 DGMFLSKQSNY
-63 FLIIKDLR
+63 FLIIRDLR
-71 IPRVLT
+71 MPRVLS
-77 AVLIGGNLAVAGVLL
+77 AVLIGGNLAVAGALL

-117 AVMVVFTN
+117 AVMVIFTD

-138 IIAAGLVYLIGEDKG
+138 IIAACLVYLIGEDKG

-173 SSIVTVF
+173 SSMVSVF
-180 DSLGVSSIQTW
+180 NSAGVSSIQTW

-211 IIGIVL
+211 IVGIAL
-217 CLFVI
+217 CLLVI
-222 KSCDIMALGDKTAQ
+222 KSCDLMGLGDKTAQ
-236 SLGLNIN
+236 SLGLNVN
-243 KVRAITSFVAVFL
+243 RVRVMITFVAVFL

-279 FLIGSSHRFLIPFSY
+279 FLIGSSHKFLIPFSY

-314 YEIPVGVTMCL
+314 YEIPVGLTMCL

-335 KRSKR
+335 RRSKR

>member
-1 MSKIKTPTIKTH
+1 MSKIKTTT
-13 NLSNL
+13 LSSS

-24 LITVFVLFFTI
+24 LTTVFVLCFTI
-35 LISLK
+35 LISLR
-40 IGSIEISFKELI
+40 IGSIDISFKELI
-52 EGLFLNIKSDN
+52 DGMFLSKQSNN
-63 FLIIKDLR
+63 FLIIRDLR
-71 IPRVLT
+71 MPRVLS
-77 AVLIGGNLAVAGVLL
+77 AVLIGGNLAVAGALL

-117 AVMVVFTN
+117 AVMVIFTD

-138 IIAAGLVYLIGEDKG
+138 IIAACLVYLIGEDKG

-173 SSIVTVF
+173 SSMVTVF
-180 DSLGVSSIQTW
+180 NSAGVSSIQTW

-211 IIGIVL
+211 IVGIAL
-217 CLFVI
+217 CLLVI
-222 KSCDIMALGDKTAQ
+222 KSCDLMGLGDKTAQ
-236 SLGLNIN
+236 SLGLNVN
-243 KVRAITSFVAVFL
+243 RVRVMITFVAVFL

-279 FLIGSSHRFLIPFSY
+279 FLIGSSHKFLIPFSY

-314 YEIPVGVTMCL
+314 YEIPVGLTMCL

-335 KRSKR
+335 RRSKR

>member
-1 MSKIKTPTIKTH
+1 MSKIKTPT
-13 NLSNL
+13 LSSS

-24 LITVFVLFFTI
+24 LTTVFVLCFTI
-35 LISLK
+35 LISLR
-40 IGSIEISFKELI
+40 IGSIDVSFKELI
-52 EGLFLNIKSDN
+52 DGMFLNKQSNN
-63 FLIIKDLR
+63 FLIIRDLR
-71 IPRVLT
+71 MPRVLS
-77 AVLIGGNLAVAGVLL
+77 AVLIGGNLAVAGALL

-117 AVMVVFTN
+117 AVMVIFTD

-138 IIAAGLVYLIGEDKG
+138 IIAACLVYLIGEDKG

-173 SSIVTVF
+173 SSMVTVF
-180 DSLGVSSIQTW
+180 NSAGVSSIQTC

-211 IIGIVL
+211 IVGIAL
-217 CLFVI
+217 CLLVI
-222 KSCDIMALGDKTAQ
+222 KSCDLMGLGDKTAQ
-236 SLGLNIN
+236 SLGLNVN
-243 KVRAITSFVAVFL
+243 RVRVMITFVAVFL

-279 FLIGSSHRFLIPFSY
+279 FLIGSSHKFLIPFSY

-314 YEIPVGVTMCL
+314 YEIPVGLTMCL

-335 KRSKR
+335 RRSKR